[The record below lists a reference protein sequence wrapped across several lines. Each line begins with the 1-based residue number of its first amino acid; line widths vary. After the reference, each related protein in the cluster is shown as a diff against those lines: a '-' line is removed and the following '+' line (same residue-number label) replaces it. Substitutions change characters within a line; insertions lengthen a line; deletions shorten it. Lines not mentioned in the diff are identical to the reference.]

1 MIEKIETNNLN
12 FGNLLKKIDR
22 ILEADLV
29 SRKQFFAE
37 NAIENIKSGKLRV
50 LRPFTKY
57 IRREGLSGTAKGF
70 KSNTDKPL
78 NFTGNLLRSIKVV
91 DEGVKMLKY
100 GLYHQEGFEI
110 VKNEWTKKFLKKDRP
125 SFTTKVKR
133 VLTTGSTFK
142 KINVK
147 PRPFMLTATG
157 NLSPKLKK
165 RMKKL
170 ETDLYKA
177 IKRAMRGRA

>member
-1 MIEKIETNNLN
+1 MIEKIETNNVN
-12 FGNLLKKIDR
+12 FRNLLSKLHG
-22 ILEADLV
+22 ILEADLKV
-29 SRKQFFAE
+29 RKKFFVE
-37 NAIENIKSGKLRV
+37 NAIENIKSGKLRG

-70 KSNTDKPL
+70 KSNTDQPL
-78 NFTGNLLRSIKVV
+78 NYTGKLLKSIKVV
-91 DEGVKMLKY
+91 DDGVQMLKY
-100 GLYHQEGFEI
+100 GLHHQEGFDI
-110 VKNEWTKKFLKKDRP
+110 VKNKWTKKFLKKDRP

-133 VLTTGSTFK
+133 LLTTGTTFK

-177 IKRAMRGRA
+177 IRRAMRGRA